1 MGGAGLRVLM
11 VTSEAVPFAKAGGM
25 GDMVGALAGALA
37 RLGHDVRV
45 VLPRYYRI
53 DTGRLRRSGRPLG
66 VPLGGGEEWC
76 AVLEGEMPGSGV
88 PVYLLDHEGL
98 YGRDGIYGSRSEP
111 DFRDNLRRFA
121 LLCRGALQ
129 LAKWLGWPPQVVH
142 AHDWP
147 GALAPVYLNAV
158 ERSGPLA
165 DTGSVL
171 TIHNLGYQGV
181 FDAAAFP
188 DSGLP
193 WELYHGA
200 GLEFFGRV
208 NLLQAGLRA
217 ADLLTT
223 VSPTYAMEVQT
234 PAYGHR
240 LDGLL
245 RHRRSDLFGVLN
257 GMDYEEWNPQTDPYL
272 AANYSDRAWKRGKAR
287 NKAAVQEA
295 FGLAVDPKVALYG
308 MVSRLVD
315 QKGFGAL
322 CGPAYGSLASMCA
335 NLSLQFAILGT
346 GEPWCERELASLARR
361 HPNLGVHIGF
371 DERLAHLVQA
381 GSDFFLMPSAY
392 EPCGLAQMYAL
403 RYGTLPIV
411 RRTGGLADT
420 VDTYD
425 QATGE
430 GTGFVFD
437 ALTPSAIYDTVG
449 WSLWAYHQ
457 RPRDVDAMR
466 KRAMRLRFSWRD
478 AALRYG
484 ELYQGAIDRRQ
495 GRVPRS

>member
-1 MGGAGLRVLM
+1 MAGSGLRVMM
-11 VTSEAVPFAKAGGM
+11 VTSEAVPFAKAGGL
-25 GDMVGALAGALA
+25 GDMVGALSGALT

-45 VLPRYYRI
+45 VLPRYYGI
-53 DTGRLRRSGRPLG
+53 DTAPLRRAGAPLG

-76 AVLEGEMPGSGV
+76 AVYEGEIPAAGV
-88 PVYLLDHEGL
+88 PVYLLDHQGR
-98 YGRDGIYGSRSEP
+98 YGRDGIYGSRSGP
-111 DFRDNLRRFA
+111 DFEDNLRRFA

-129 LAKWLGWPPQVVH
+129 LAKALDWLPQVVH

-158 ERSGPLA
+158 ERAGPLA
-165 DTGSVL
+165 ATGSVL
-171 TIHNLGYQGV
+171 SIHNLGYQGV
-181 FDAAAFP
+181 FDKAAFP
-188 DSGLP
+188 GAGLP
-193 WELYHGA
+193 WELFHGA
-200 GLEFFGRV
+200 GFESFDRV
-208 NLLQAGLRA
+208 NLLQAGLHA

-223 VSPTYAMEVQT
+223 VSPTYAMEIQT

-245 RHRRSDLFGVLN
+245 RRRRSDLFGVLN
-257 GMDYEEWNPQTDPYL
+257 GMDYTEWNPQTDPHL
-272 AANYSDRAWKRGKAR
+272 VATYSDRAWKRGKAR

-295 FGLAVDPKVALYG
+295 FGLAVSPNVPLYG

-322 CGPAYGSLASMCA
+322 CGPAHGSLAWMCA
-335 NLSLQFAILGT
+335 NFDLQFAILGN
-346 GEPWCERELASLARR
+346 GDAWCERELASLARR
-361 HPNLGVHIGF
+361 YPNLGVHIGF
-371 DERLAHLVQA
+371 NERLAHLAQA

-392 EPCGLAQMYAL
+392 EPCGLTQMYAL

-420 VDTYD
+420 VVNYD
-425 QATGE
+425 QATGD

-437 ALTPSAIYDTVG
+437 LPTPAAIYDTVG
-449 WSLWAYHQ
+449 WSLWAWHN
-457 RPRDVDAMR
+457 RPRHLDAMR
-466 KRAMRLRFSWRD
+466 KRAMRVRFSWRD

-484 ELYQGAIDRRQ
+484 ELYQGAIDRRL
-495 GRVPRS
+495 GLVPRT